1 MNAWMRRSDMPG
13 IEPWHLL
20 LGNSPH
26 GMRVAHCGAA
36 FAHDTHMLT
45 VSFDDPPRP
54 TEMCEACQVAAR
66 RMSRSSQVVQPSST

>member
-1 MNAWMRRSDMPG
+1 VNAWMRRSDSDAAS
-13 IEPWHLL
+13 WHLL

-36 FAHDTHMLT
+36 FAPDTDMLT
-45 VSFDDPPRP
+45 VPFDDPPRS

-66 RMSRSSQVVQPSST
+66 RMSPPGRVVQPSST